1 MSLKTSEKSLF
12 KSKIGLIAATV
23 GSAVGLGTVWRFPA
37 ETQANGGGA
46 FLIVYIACVFLLGVP
61 VMLSE
66 FCLGRAS
73 RSDAVGTFSKLSPGT
88 QWWVVGALAVL
99 ASYLINCFYMVVGG
113 WTLEYL
119 IHSIDGDIFAG
130 LNQGGA
136 AAFFQNKMHSYVESD
151 MGPLVNTL
159 IVILL
164 NGVILILGVQKG
176 IERMSNVMMP
186 LLFVLLAVF
195 CGFSLSLDKASEG
208 LEYFLSPDFSKI
220 TPSVCI
226 NALGQA
232 LFSLSLGMGI
242 LITYAS
248 YFPSNTKLIR
258 TSSIVSSMTLMVA
271 LLMGFIIFPAVFSF
285 GLQDHGVSG
294 TTLVFITM
302 PEIFAS
308 MPFPQI
314 WAIAFFTLLLIAAI
328 TSTVSIAEVTVAFL
342 QKRFSLSRKASV
354 IWVIAP
360 LLVFGGI
367 CSLSF
372 GSLSDATVFDLNIF
386 KFLDLLTNNY
396 MLPVVALGCVIYAG
410 WFAPK
415 ALLQE
420 QLSNGGKLKNRLIQS
435 ICFIIKWVAPVAIL
449 LTLITNLI

>member
-1 MSLKTSEKSLF
+1 MSRKTSEKSLF

-73 RSDAVGTFSKLSPGT
+73 RSDAVGTFSELSPGT

-119 IHSIDGDIFAG
+119 IHSIDGDLFAG

-136 AAFFQNKMHSYVESD
+136 DAFFQNKMHSYVESD

-314 WAIAFFTLLLIAAI
+314 WAIAFFTLLLMAAI

-386 KFLDLLTNNY
+386 NFLDLLTNNY
-396 MLPVVALGCVIYAG
+396 MLPVVALGGVTYAG

-420 QLSNGGKLKNRLIQS
+420 QLSNGGKLKSRLIQS

-449 LTLITNLI
+449 LILITNLI

>member
-66 FCLGRAS
+66 FSLGRAS

-136 AAFFQNKMHSYVESD
+136 DAFFQNKMHSYVESD

-285 GLQDHGVSG
+285 ELQDHGVSG

-386 KFLDLLTNNY
+386 NFLDQLTNNY

-420 QLSNGGKLKNRLIQS
+420 QLSNGVKLKKRLIQS

-449 LTLITNLI
+449 LILITNLI

>member
-66 FCLGRAS
+66 FSLGRAS

-136 AAFFQNKMHSYVESD
+136 DAFFQNKMYSYVESD

-285 GLQDHGVSG
+285 ELQDHGVSG

-308 MPFPQI
+308 MTFPQI
-314 WAIAFFTLLLIAAI
+314 WAIAFFSLLLMAAI
-328 TSTVSIAEVTVAFL
+328 TSTVSIAEVSVAFL

-360 LLVFGGI
+360 LMVFGGI

-386 KFLDLLTNNY
+386 NFLDLLTNNY

-420 QLSNGGKLKNRLIQS
+420 QLSNGGKLKKRLIQS

-449 LTLITNLI
+449 LILITNLI

>member
-1 MSLKTSEKSLF
+1 MSQKASEKSLF
-12 KSKIGLIAATV
+12 KSKTGLIAATV

-119 IHSIDGDIFAG
+119 IHSIDGDLFAG

-136 AAFFQNKMHSYVESD
+136 DAFFQDKMHSYVESD

-164 NGVILILGVQKG
+164 NGVILILGVHKG

-258 TSSIVSSMTLMVA
+258 TSSIVSYMTLMVA

-314 WAIAFFTLLLIAAI
+314 WAIAFFTLLLMAAI

-386 KFLDLLTNNY
+386 NFLDLLTNNY
-396 MLPVVALGCVIYAG
+396 MLPVVALGGVIYAG

-420 QLSNGGKLKNRLIQS
+420 QLSNGGKLKSRLIQS

-449 LTLITNLI
+449 LILITNLI